1 MIQYYRQLLISFKK
15 IEIQFKTKDVENDRM
30 KYISWEESL
39 KVLQLKKNPKNT
51 NWRMKAKNTLVQDS
65 YSNLYEENIINQ
77 HDKNINWELRFI

>member
-51 NWRMKAKNTLVQDS
+51 LIEEWKLKILLFKIAILIYMKRIL
-65 YSNLYEENIINQ
+65 
-77 HDKNINWELRFI
+77 